1 MIPARLA
8 AASPL
13 FWFPLAKLLL
23 HVASAP
29 GYGYFRDEFYYLA
42 CADRLAWG
50 YVDHPP
56 LSIAVLAVVEMV
68 FGDSLY
74 AIRLF
79 PALAGAVTVLLVGL
93 MTRRMGGAYF
103 AQSLAML
110 AALIAPIYLALDH
123 YYSMNALD
131 VLIWA
136 AVAYALVE
144 LLAGGSPR
152 IWLGVGALLGL
163 GLLNKISVLWL
174 GLGLLVGLVATER
187 RAWLKTR
194 WPWLAASLALL
205 ILSPHVA
212 WQMAH
217 GFPTAEFIQHATSEK
232 MASVSLLGFV
242 KGQLEMLHFFNA
254 PIWLAGLGVLL
265 FGAQGSRF
273 RMLGWAY
280 LTVFGLLAWSG
291 SSRAGYL
298 SPAYTWLFPA
308 GALFIESRLR
318 SRSMRIT
325 IVAAL
330 ALGGTLMAPAA
341 LPLLPVETYIRYAR
355 ALGIEPSTEERKD
368 VGALSQFYADMHG
381 WDSVVRAI
389 AVAYGDLSEE
399 ERQRAV
405 IFTSNYGEAGAVDLL
420 GRAHGLP
427 RAVSGHNNYWLW
439 GPGQTTGDV
448 VILMA
453 GSREDLEQSCAD
465 VQLAATTDC
474 GYCMPYENRRPIWV
488 CRGFA
493 RPLSEVWPSLKHFD

>member
-1 MIPARLA
+1 MISARLTA
-8 AASPL
+8 SSPL

-56 LSIAVLAVVEMV
+56 LSIAVLAGVEML

-74 AIRLF
+74 AIRSV
-79 PALAGAVTVLLVGL
+79 PAIAGAATILLVGL
-93 MTRRMGGAYF
+93 ITRRMGGAHF

-123 YYSMNALD
+123 FYSMNALD

-152 IWLGVGALLGL
+152 IWLVVGALLGL

-174 GLGLLVGLVATER
+174 GLGLLVGLLATER

-194 WPWLAASLALL
+194 WPWLAAGLALL

-212 WQMAH
+212 WQMSH
-217 GFPTAEFIQHATSEK
+217 GFPTAEFIQRATSEK
-232 MASVSLLGFV
+232 MTSVSLLGFM
-242 KGQLEMLHFFNA
+242 KGQLRALHFLNA

-273 RMLGWAY
+273 RMLGWTY

-308 GALFIESRLR
+308 GALLIESRLR
-318 SRSMRIT
+318 SRTMRASIF
-325 IVAAL
+325 AAL
-330 ALGGTLMAPAA
+330 ALGGILMAPAA
-341 LPLLPVETYIRYAR
+341 LPLLPVDTYIRYAR
-355 ALGIEPSTEERKD
+355 SLGIEPGTEERKE
-368 VGALSQFYADMHG
+368 VGALSHFYADMHG
-381 WDSVVRAI
+381 WDSIVGTI
-389 AVAYGDLSEE
+389 AGAYRDLSEE

-427 RAVSGHNNYWLW
+427 RATSGHNNYWLW
-439 GPGQTTGDV
+439 GPGEAKGDV

-465 VQLAATTDC
+465 VRLAATTDC

-493 RPLSEVWPSLKHFD
+493 RPLGEVWPTLKHFD